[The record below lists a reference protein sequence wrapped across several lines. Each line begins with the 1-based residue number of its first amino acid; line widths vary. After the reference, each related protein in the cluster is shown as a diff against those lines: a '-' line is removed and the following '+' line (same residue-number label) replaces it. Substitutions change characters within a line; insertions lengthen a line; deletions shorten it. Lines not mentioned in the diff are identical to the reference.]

1 MNWSERE
8 RRWWIAALV
17 LILLIYASLYF
28 VRGPAEFLR
37 ARGLLRLTVAALFGV
52 AALGVVWKVWKRGAG
67 LREGLVLLAFAGV
80 FCGAVLLPDLPE
92 EKLHFLEYGLLG
104 SVLFQACQER
114 SARLGRGRL
123 SATWLAMV
131 LAGLAG
137 WGDEGIQ
144 ALLPNRYYD
153 LRDILWNL
161 LGSSIV
167 ILALFAGAAAR
178 KRDLSRRRRSFPS

>member
-8 RRWWIAALV
+8 RRWWIAALA
-17 LILLIYASLYF
+17 LILVIYASLYF
-28 VRGPAEFLR
+28 VREPVEFLR
-37 ARGLLRLTVAALFGV
+37 ARGLLRLTVGALFGV
-52 AALGVVWKVWKRGAG
+52 AALEVIRRVWRRGAG
-67 LREGLVLLAFAGV
+67 PREVLVLLGFAGA
-80 FCGAVLLPDLPE
+80 FSGAVLLADLPE

-104 SVLFQACQER
+104 SILFQACQER
-114 SARLGRGRL
+114 SARLGHGRL
-123 SATWLAMV
+123 SAALTAMA

-144 ALLPNRYYD
+144 AVLPNRYYD

-167 ILALFAGAAAR
+167 ILALFLAAAAR
-178 KRDLSRRRRSFPS
+178 RRDSRL

>member
-8 RRWWIAALV
+8 RRWWIAALF
-17 LILLIYASLYF
+17 LIILIYTTLYF
-28 VRGPAEFLR
+28 VRGPVEFLR

-52 AALGVVWKVWKRGAG
+52 AALVVVRQIWKRGAG
-67 LREGLVLLAFAGV
+67 PREGLVLLGFAGV
-80 FCGAVLLPDLPE
+80 FGGAVLLADLPE

-104 SVLFQACQER
+104 GLLFHACKER
-114 SARLGRGRL
+114 ATRLGRGSL
-123 SATWLAMV
+123 GAALIAVV

-144 ALLPNRYYD
+144 AVLPNRYYD

-167 ILALFAGAAAR
+167 ILALFAAGAAR
-178 KRDLSRRRRSFPS
+178 SRSG

>member
-8 RRWWIAALV
+8 RRWWIAALA
-17 LILLIYASLYF
+17 LILLIYATLYF
-28 VRGPAEFLR
+28 VRGPVEFLR
-37 ARGLLRLTVAALFGV
+37 AHGVLRLTVGALFGV
-52 AALGVVWKVWKRGAG
+52 AALGVVRQVWKRGAG
-67 LREGLVLLAFAGV
+67 PRERVVLLAFAGV
-80 FCGAVLLPDLPE
+80 FCGAVLLADLPE

-123 SATWLAMV
+123 SAAWLAIA

-144 ALLPNRYYD
+144 AVLPNRYYD

-167 ILALFAGAAAR
+167 ILALFSAAAAR
-178 KRDLSRRRRSFPS
+178 RRDSRL

>member
-8 RRWWIAALV
+8 RRWWIAALG
-17 LILLIYASLYF
+17 LILLIYATLYF

-37 ARGLLRLTVAALFGV
+37 ARGLLRLTVGALFGV
-52 AALGVVWKVWKRGAG
+52 AAVGVVRQIWKRGAG
-67 LREGLVLLAFAGV
+67 PREGLVLLGFAGA
-80 FCGAVLLPDLPE
+80 FCGVVLLPDLPE
-92 EKLHFLEYGLLG
+92 ERLHFLEYGLLG
-104 SVLFQACQER
+104 GFLFQACGER
-114 SARLGRGRL
+114 AARLGRGRPG
-123 SATWLAMV
+123 AAWTAFV

-153 LRDILWNL
+153 LWDVLWNL

-167 ILALFAGAAAR
+167 IVALFVAAAAR
-178 KRDLSRRRRSFPS
+178 RRDSGT